1 MARYRILKITDGDK
15 HPEFYIQTWG
25 TKYKPWNFLN
35 HYPKDWVY
43 LDKYGKAMYEGIR
56 PNDQEQLKP
65 FSRYDSA
72 KEFLDAIINR
82 TPTKKEVVFDTL
94 TDNPPKETGT

>member
-72 KEFLDAIINR
+72 KEFLKGYCISEIKR
-82 TPTKKEVVFDTL
+82 LRKSIECL
-94 TDNPPKETGT
+94 TD